1 MEVTLIGMGLGDPT
15 TLTAQAVRA
24 LEGADGLIG
33 ARRLVEGLNLGREVP
48 RYPATKGTGILEIL
62 RRSGLERP
70 CVLYSGDTGFYSGA
84 RSLTALLEKE
94 GIPFR
99 VLPGLSS
106 VQYLAA
112 RLGRPW
118 QDWKLVSAHGTR
130 CDPVAAVLEGRE
142 AFFLTGGELGPGE
155 LCQALRDAG
164 LGHLWAVVG
173 EELSYPAERITRG
186 TAAEFAQGTF
196 APLSVLLVEGAER
209 PRAAVSSGIPD
220 EDFLR
225 DEVPMTKREVR
236 AAALSLLEVEEE
248 DVLWDVGAGTGSV
261 SVELALLARRGRVY
275 AVERKGEA
283 LSLICANRTR
293 FGAWNLVPVRG
304 TAPAALED
312 LPAPDG
318 VFVGGS
324 GGELDAILAAALGK
338 NPRVRL
344 CVSAIA
350 LETLSAAAA
359 AFAARGLE
367 AQVTQIWAARS
378 KEAGGLN
385 LMMGQ
390 NPVWLISGRRRE
402 EEA

>member
-33 ARRLVEGLNLGREVP
+33 ACRLVEGLNLGREVP
-48 RYPATKGTGILEIL
+48 RYPATKGTEILEILEIL

-164 LGHLWAVVG
+164 LGHLRAVVG
-173 EELSYPAERITRG
+173 EELSYPA
-186 TAAEFAQGTF
+186 
-196 APLSVLLVEGAER
+196 
-209 PRAAVSSGIPD
+209 
-220 EDFLR
+220 
-225 DEVPMTKREVR
+225 
-236 AAALSLLEVEEE
+236 
-248 DVLWDVGAGTGSV
+248 
-261 SVELALLARRGRVY
+261 
-275 AVERKGEA
+275 
-283 LSLICANRTR
+283 
-293 FGAWNLVPVRG
+293 
-304 TAPAALED
+304 
-312 LPAPDG
+312 
-318 VFVGGS
+318 
-324 GGELDAILAAALGK
+324 
-338 NPRVRL
+338 
-344 CVSAIA
+344 
-350 LETLSAAAA
+350 
-359 AFAARGLE
+359 
-367 AQVTQIWAARS
+367 
-378 KEAGGLN
+378 
-385 LMMGQ
+385 
-390 NPVWLISGRRRE
+390 
-402 EEA
+402 

>member
-48 RYPATKGTGILEIL
+48 RYPATKGTEILEIL

-130 CDPVAAVLEGRE
+130 CDRWPPCWRGGRRFSSPAASW
-142 AFFLTGGELGPGE
+142 GPGE

-164 LGHLWAVVG
+164 LGHLRAVVG
-173 EELSYPAERITRG
+173 EELSYPAERITPGDGGGVCPGDLRPPQRPAG
-186 TAAEFAQGTF
+186 GGGGAPQGGG
-196 APLSVLLVEGAER
+196 L
-209 PRAAVSSGIPD
+209 
-220 EDFLR
+220 LR
-225 DEVPMTKREVR
+225 DP
-236 AAALSLLEVEEE
+236 
-248 DVLWDVGAGTGSV
+248 G
-261 SVELALLARRGRVY
+261 RG
-275 AVERKGEA
+275 
-283 LSLICANRTR
+283 
-293 FGAWNLVPVRG
+293 
-304 TAPAALED
+304 
-312 LPAPDG
+312 LPAG
-318 VFVGGS
+318 
-324 GGELDAILAAALGK
+324 
-338 NPRVRL
+338 
-344 CVSAIA
+344 
-350 LETLSAAAA
+350 
-359 AFAARGLE
+359 
-367 AQVTQIWAARS
+367 
-378 KEAGGLN
+378 
-385 LMMGQ
+385 
-390 NPVWLISGRRRE
+390 
-402 EEA
+402 

>member
-48 RYPATKGTGILEIL
+48 RYPATKGTEILEIL
-62 RRSGLERP
+62 CRSGLERP

-164 LGHLWAVVG
+164 LGHLRAVVG

-236 AAALSLLEVEEE
+236 AAA
-248 DVLWDVGAGTGSV
+248 
-261 SVELALLARRGRVY
+261 
-275 AVERKGEA
+275 
-283 LSLICANRTR
+283 
-293 FGAWNLVPVRG
+293 P
-304 TAPAALED
+304 
-312 LPAPDG
+312 
-318 VFVGGS
+318 
-324 GGELDAILAAALGK
+324 
-338 NPRVRL
+338 
-344 CVSAIA
+344 
-350 LETLSAAAA
+350 
-359 AFAARGLE
+359 
-367 AQVTQIWAARS
+367 IWR
-378 KEAGGLN
+378 
-385 LMMGQ
+385 
-390 NPVWLISGRRRE
+390 
-402 EEA
+402 

>member
-48 RYPATKGTGILEIL
+48 RYPATKGTEILEILEIL

-142 AFFLTGGELGPGE
+142 AFFLTGGELGPGS
-155 LCQALRDAG
+155 CARPCG
-164 LGHLWAVVG
+164 MPGWATSGQWWVR
-173 EELSYPAERITRG
+173 SCPTR
-186 TAAEFAQGTF
+186 
-196 APLSVLLVEGAER
+196 R
-209 PRAAVSSGIPD
+209 N
-220 EDFLR
+220 
-225 DEVPMTKREVR
+225 
-236 AAALSLLEVEEE
+236 
-248 DVLWDVGAGTGSV
+248 GSP
-261 SVELALLARRGRVY
+261 G
-275 AVERKGEA
+275 
-283 LSLICANRTR
+283 
-293 FGAWNLVPVRG
+293 
-304 TAPAALED
+304 
-312 LPAPDG
+312 
-318 VFVGGS
+318 
-324 GGELDAILAAALGK
+324 
-338 NPRVRL
+338 
-344 CVSAIA
+344 
-350 LETLSAAAA
+350 
-359 AFAARGLE
+359 
-367 AQVTQIWAARS
+367 
-378 KEAGGLN
+378 
-385 LMMGQ
+385 
-390 NPVWLISGRRRE
+390 GRRRSLPRGPSPPS
-402 EEA
+402 ASCWWRGRSAPGRRSPPGSRTRTSCGMRSP

>member
-48 RYPATKGTGILEIL
+48 RYPATKGTEILEIL

-142 AFFLTGGELGPGE
+142 AFFLTGGELGP
-155 LCQALRDAG
+155 AG
-164 LGHLWAVVG
+164 C
-173 EELSYPAERITRG
+173 
-186 TAAEFAQGTF
+186 
-196 APLSVLLVEGAER
+196 
-209 PRAAVSSGIPD
+209 RAGP
-220 EDFLR
+220 
-225 DEVPMTKREVR
+225 P
-236 AAALSLLEVEEE
+236 
-248 DVLWDVGAGTGSV
+248 
-261 SVELALLARRGRVY
+261 
-275 AVERKGEA
+275 
-283 LSLICANRTR
+283 
-293 FGAWNLVPVRG
+293 P
-304 TAPAALED
+304 
-312 LPAPDG
+312 
-318 VFVGGS
+318 GS
-324 GGELDAILAAALGK
+324 GG
-338 NPRVRL
+338 
-344 CVSAIA
+344 
-350 LETLSAAAA
+350 
-359 AFAARGLE
+359 
-367 AQVTQIWAARS
+367 
-378 KEAGGLN
+378 
-385 LMMGQ
+385 
-390 NPVWLISGRRRE
+390 
-402 EEA
+402 